1 MGAFATG
8 AKEPNWQAGVENSLS
23 TFMACVSMSD
33 MLLGVGLLHG
43 SRIWSYEQMMLD
55 CEIYA
60 IIHKMMAGIPV
71 DDEAIALETIHAVG
85 PGGNYLAQK
94 HTRRH
99 MRELWLPRYFDRRP
113 YNIWEEHKDDGRD
126 WARQRARQLRA
137 EHQPIPLEPGLEK
150 ELSRMIKDL
159 EV

>member
-1 MGAFATG
+1 
-8 AKEPNWQAGVENSLS
+8 
-23 TFMACVSMSD
+23 

-71 DDEAIALETIHAVG
+71 DDESLALETIHAVG

-126 WARQRARQLRA
+126 WARQKARQLRA
-137 EHQPIPLEPGLEK
+137 EHQPIPLEAGLEK